1 MTINR
6 ISQVQEDLT
15 AAPAPRIAGD
25 MALITLE
32 DLPDGALLAL
42 DPGTKTIGVAACGA
56 SRGIP
61 MAVETIKRTKFKQDA
76 ERIFALY
83 DERQAVAIVMGLP
96 VNMDGSEGPRAQS
109 VRAMIRNL
117 IAMRDIPIAVQDER
131 LSTFEAEEKL
141 IAAGVR
147 RDKRKD
153 IIDAHAAANILQSAL
168 DRLEMLGE

>member
-1 MTINR
+1 MPIL
-6 ISQVQEDLT
+6 EL
-15 AAPAPRIAGD
+15 AELPEG
-25 MALITLE
+25 ALI
-32 DLPDGALLAL
+32 AL

-61 MAVETIKRTKFKQDA
+61 MAVETIKRTKFHQDA
-76 ERIFALY
+76 ERVFQLY
-83 DERQAVAIVMGLP
+83 DERQAEAVIIGLP

-109 VRAMIRNL
+109 ARAMARNL
-117 IAMRDIPIAVQDER
+117 CQIRDIPVAFQDER

-141 IAAGVR
+141 ISAGVR

>member
-1 MTINR
+1 
-6 ISQVQEDLT
+6 
-15 AAPAPRIAGD
+15 
-25 MALITLE
+25 
-32 DLPDGALLAL
+32 
-42 DPGTKTIGVAACGA
+42 
-56 SRGIP
+56 

-83 DERQAVAIVMGLP
+83 DERKAVAIVMGLP

-117 IAMRDIPIAVQDER
+117 IAVRDIPVAVQDER

-153 IIDAHAAANILQSAL
+153 IIDAHAAAAILQSAL
-168 DRLEMLGE
+168 DRLGMLGD

>member
-1 MTINR
+1 MTNNR
-6 ISQVQEDLT
+6 LTQVQEDLT
-15 AAPAPRIAGD
+15 ATPAPRIAD
-25 MALITLE
+25 VMALITLE
-32 DLPDGALLAL
+32 DLPEGALLAL

-83 DERQAVAIVMGLP
+83 DERKAVAIVMGLP

-117 IAMRDIPIAVQDER
+117 IAVRDIPVAVQDER

-153 IIDAHAAANILQSAL
+153 IIDAHAAAAILQSAL
-168 DRLEMLGE
+168 DRLGMLGD

>member
-1 MTINR
+1 M
-6 ISQVQEDLT
+6 
-15 AAPAPRIAGD
+15 
-25 MALITLE
+25 TLE
-32 DLPDGALLAL
+32 DLPDGPLLAL

-61 MAVETIKRTKFKQDA
+61 MAVETVKRTKFRDDA
-76 ERIFALY
+76 ARIFELY
-83 DERQAVAIVMGLP
+83 DERKAEGIVIGLP

-109 VRAMIRNL
+109 AKAMARNL
-117 IAMRDIPIAVQDER
+117 CQIRDIPIAFQDER

-168 DRLEMLGE
+168 DRLEMLNE